1 MVSHSI
7 FKISHGIR
15 VIGSQ
20 VVTVLNG
27 HQDGIIAVV
36 CAYHGLNGG
45 VRLRSQSQSGIERGV
60 VFVRNLLGQLTGQCC
75 TCIRA
80 SCREGSPGFIRDVHA
95 TATTHNFV
103 GLVNLSLQEVRHTRR
118 VARQVF
124 DAEVVEQ
131 APAVGQSSRF
141 AGDAETKHTVLAY
154 ITNYRHFVVRAVA
167 SCQHGF
173 CGSQVIGHHLAVQF
187 VAAARNRG
195 ETPGHAFAAVECQFK
210 DVVHLCPRT
219 VGIQISRHVCLRVCG
234 IKYRCGFV
242 VACRAIVGLCGHFVR
257 ASGQAGDFLVNLETV
272 VSLVTEFFSRVVAI
286 TVVGSSRGRPSVPVA
301 REVHVHTQSCHIR
314 STHFR
319 NGGANTH
326 LIEAVGN
333 DFHTVDAGG
342 VEGAAL
348 EFGIHLTKVVVQF
361 YKIVSIISIST
372 GKIFVHAFCEEGGQ
386 LGVCIH
392 IGLQSGHFGI

>member
-1 MVSHSI
+1 MV
-7 FKISHGIR
+7 IS
-15 VIGSQ
+15 SQ

-27 HQDGIIAVV
+27 HQYGIIAVV
-36 CAYHGLNGG
+36 CTYHGLNGG
-45 VRLRSQSQSGIERGV
+45 IRLRSQSQSGIKRGV
-60 VFVRNLLGQLTGQCC
+60 VFFRYLLCQLTGQCC
-75 TCIRA
+75 TCILAR
-80 SCREGSPGFIRDVHA
+80 RHKGRLGFFRDVQA
-95 TATTHNFV
+95 TAHNGFCL
-103 GLVNLSLQEVRHTRR
+103 GNLRFQKVHHARR
-118 VARQVF
+118 VVRQVF
-124 DAEVVEQ
+124 NAEVVEQ

-173 CGSQVIGHHLAVQF
+173 CGSQVVGHHLAVQF

-372 GKIFVHAFCEEGGQ
+372 GKIFVHAFCEEGAQ
-386 LGVCIH
+386 LSVCIH
-392 IGLQSGHFGI
+392 VGLQSGHFGI